1 MGKKSFQNKP
11 PRIPFPFEGIQV
23 NGCRNPTC
31 ENFLTLS
38 LIKNIDGC
46 EGGIPEA
53 FQRGGGSYRLS
64 GRGKAKASLICEICS
79 KKKALGEDVNAVSTA
94 LKSNQAVHEEL
105 SRISSHLDPKSIICP
120 NSKCS
125 SNMDKKPISVKK
137 NGKTTS
143 GNQRYICLHCR
154 KSFCGKP
161 KARKHSKPHLN
172 RLLFKLL
179 VNKQPINRIAD
190 VLDISEKTVYDKIRF
205 IHRQCLSFVSERERR
220 LESRVFERFYL
231 STDRQVLMTNWTQRG
246 DKRNCDLYGIATAC
260 LNSGYVFAFNFNYD
274 GSVDSSLAERDSV
287 DSGDHER
294 PKHHRKHAR
303 VWLSEE
309 FNDAVKNRLPREKLP
324 YARNLRDEIQ
334 IRALIEKSSN
344 VPDSSE
350 NIDQTKSLP
359 NRGALVHNEYT
370 MLAHFFLLK
379 RFFRSTGKTRFFLDL
394 DSGMKTAYISAFREE
409 IGEGRSDGFLVRA
422 SKNKTNDEKEKLVAN
437 FKRMVSKM
445 SGTPV
450 KQLTFKILMDVTN
463 GIIAERLKKPIKVPN
478 SPEFWIE
485 HPWVSKAEPEKMVA
499 AVTNVSR
506 YDILHQANLY
516 RMVTLAP
523 VDRFFMN
530 IRRMSMYFERPF
542 QSGTGMGRI
551 WHGYSAYNPEMYTI
565 VGDIFRIHYNYCTRS
580 KKKDTPAM
588 KLGLAKA
595 PVTVEKIIY
604 YNRYAG

>member
-38 LIKNIDGC
+38 PIKNIDGC

-205 IHRQCLSFVSERERR
+205 IHRQC
-220 LESRVFERFYL
+220 Y
-231 STDRQVLMTNWTQRG
+231 
-246 DKRNCDLYGIATAC
+246 
-260 LNSGYVFAFNFNYD
+260 
-274 GSVDSSLAERDSV
+274 
-287 DSGDHER
+287 
-294 PKHHRKHAR
+294 
-303 VWLSEE
+303 
-309 FNDAVKNRLPREKLP
+309 
-324 YARNLRDEIQ
+324 
-334 IRALIEKSSN
+334 

-516 RMVTLAP
+516 RMVPLAP